1 MSNDIFESE
10 TISSETDRL
19 EVVNAV
25 KEAANSMLRIDSEKE
40 LIKDIATSMKEKFE
54 IKPSDFNTV
63 VKLFHKQNLD
73 EQKERQDKVFDLYGR
88 LFDKDQTGV

>member
-1 MSNDIFESE
+1 
-10 TISSETDRL
+10 
-19 EVVNAV
+19 
-25 KEAANSMLRIDSEKE
+25 
-40 LIKDIATSMKEKFE
+40 MKEKFE